1 MFYLYRFLNDEN
13 EILYV
18 GKTKQSLSDRFYAHC
33 HLPEECYN
41 KTKKIECALCKTE
54 SDLHIYENYY
64 ILCCLI
70 VLKKNKIDSII
81 QVNDRIVGY

>member
-1 MFYLYRFLNDEN
+1 MN
-13 EILYV
+13 EI
-18 GKTKQSLSDRFYAHC
+18 
-33 HLPEECYN
+33 
-41 KTKKIECALCKTE
+41 
-54 SDLHIYENYY
+54 LHIYENYY